1 MAVHTVLLQQFPLL
15 KPLAPDVLERLA
27 QLASVRAFARREMVL
42 NKGPASQHLCLLLE
56 GSLQAIDFTLEGRE
70 VGLYFISLGD
80 YFAELSLI
88 DGQPQAE
95 FVIATSPAQVVLL
108 PAAEIRPVM
117 FGTPALAE
125 AVSHRLAQRLR
136 AQISQRQLL
145 ALANPLQR
153 IAAQLQIL
161 TAGGATNIRILK
173 APTHQEL
180 AIMVNLTRETV
191 TRTFQVLQ
199 AQGVLKRQGEDLLVD
214 GEKLDQVAVKAG
226 GTEK

>member
-15 KPLAPDVLERLA
+15 KPLPPEVLERLA
-27 QLASVRAFARREMVL
+27 QHASVRAFARREMVL
-42 NKGPASQHLCLLLE
+42 TKGPAPQHLCFLLE
-56 GSLQAIDFTLEGRE
+56 GSLQVVDFTLEGRE
-70 VGLYFISLGD
+70 VGLYFIEPGE

-88 DGQPQAE
+88 DGQPQSE
-95 FVIATSPAQVVLL
+95 FVIATSPTQVVLL

-125 AVSHRLAQRLR
+125 AVSHRLAQRVR
-136 AQISQRQLL
+136 AQISQRQVL
-145 ALANPLQR
+145 ALTNPLQR

-161 TAGGATNIRILK
+161 TAGGTHNIRILK

-199 AQGVLKRQGEDLLVD
+199 AQGVLKRQGEDLVVD
-214 GEKLDQVAVKAG
+214 GEKLDQLAIKAG
-226 GTEK
+226 GPEK

>member
-1 MAVHTVLLQQFPLL
+1 MPVHTVLLQQFPLL
-15 KPLAPDVLERLA
+15 KPLAPEVLERLA
-27 QLASVRAFARREMVL
+27 QHASVRPFARREMVL
-42 NKGPASQHLCLLLE
+42 TKGPAPQHLCLLLE
-56 GSLQAIDFTLEGRE
+56 GSLQAVDFTLEGRE
-70 VGLYFISLGD
+70 VGLYFINPGD

-88 DGQPQAE
+88 DGQPQTE
-95 FVIATSPAQVVLL
+95 FVIATSPTQVVLL

-125 AVSHRLAQRLR
+125 AVSYRLAQRIR

-145 ALANPLQR
+145 SLSNPLQR

-161 TAGGATNIRILK
+161 TAGGTQNIRILK

-199 AQGVLKRQGEDLLVD
+199 AQGVLKRQGEDLVVD